1 MDEAVFPAMC
11 ECYAEWNCCE
21 EKSERV
27 NIHSPEEGSEKN
39 ECGGR
44 EEGEDG
50 ELGRLKTVGSENRR
64 KGRVLIDTELRFRVR
79 NHGNWEPTSLGF
91 WFWGFKLSHFNLHTQ
106 FFPHLTPFFY
116 F

>member
-50 ELGRLKTVGSENRR
+50 EDCFFIDSSTQ
-64 KGRVLIDTELRFRVR
+64 VL
-79 NHGNWEPTSLGF
+79 
-91 WFWGFKLSHFNLHTQ
+91 
-106 FFPHLTPFFY
+106 
-116 F
+116 